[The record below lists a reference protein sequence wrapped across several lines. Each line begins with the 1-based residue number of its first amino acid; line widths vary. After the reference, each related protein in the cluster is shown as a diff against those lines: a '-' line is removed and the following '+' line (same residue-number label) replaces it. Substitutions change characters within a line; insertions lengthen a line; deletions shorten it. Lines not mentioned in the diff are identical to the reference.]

1 MDLSSI
7 ISLFSSDCKK
17 KMKIFQSFFEKQ
29 EERAV
34 RFLFVFFCNFP
45 YESSN
50 ICDIMSQIQKKVTRE
65 GPAVKTKHRV
75 LALGLAVLMALSAA
89 GCVYAGVEDL
99 YSLPRMSEEYLQL
112 EALIAQRID
121 EGGEYAAPVGGNNR
135 QSVQLQDLDGDGVA
149 EAIAFLADENHMP
162 TVCIYRRSGDG
173 DYYLYVVIDGEGSAV
188 SSVEYA
194 DITGD
199 GAREIILCW
208 QIGGDIHLLSACTMK
223 GEEPVEIL
231 SADCSKILVEDL
243 DGDGVEEILNLRLD
257 YSGTSTLLCYE
268 FGPDNT
274 IQSSESP
281 LSAGITEVKRAR
293 MGLLSDGS
301 PALFVESLT
310 WAESLVTDVFRLAGG
325 QLQNITMAASGASN
339 TARTNPAYAA
349 DINGDRAMEIPES
362 AGDILNWYS
371 LDSAGRKTLALTTYH
386 DYESDWY
393 LILPETYW
401 TGLTVTRRTEAAG
414 ETAVTFGV
422 DGEDVLRIYTLTGEN
437 RRDRAEA
444 EGRFLLRSGET
455 TVYAA
460 ELLRDDLTQE
470 DVLNNFNLIYSEWQT
485 GDL

>member
-1 MDLSSI
+1 M
-7 ISLFSSDCKK
+7 
-17 KMKIFQSFFEKQ
+17 
-29 EERAV
+29 
-34 RFLFVFFCNFP
+34 
-45 YESSN
+45 
-50 ICDIMSQIQKKVTRE
+50 
-65 GPAVKTKHRV
+65 KTKYPV
-75 LALGLAVLMALSAA
+75 LVLVMALLLALSAS
-89 GCVYAGVEDL
+89 GCVSAGVEDL

-135 QSVQLQDLDGDGVA
+135 QSVQLQDLNGDGEE

-162 TVCIYRRSGDG
+162 MVCVYRRDAAGDF
-173 DYYLYVVIDGEGSAV
+173 YLYVVIEGEGSTV

-194 DITGD
+194 DLNGD
-199 GAREIILCW
+199 NAKEIILCW
-208 QIGGDIHLLSACTMK
+208 QIGGDIHLLSACSMN

-231 SADCSKILVEDL
+231 SADCSKLLVEDL
-243 DGDGVEEILNLRLD
+243 DGDGVEEVLNLRLD
-257 YSGTSTLLCYE
+257 YSGTSTLVCYE
-268 FGPDNT
+268 LDSDNT
-274 IQSSESP
+274 VESTESA
-281 LSAGITEVKRAR
+281 LSTGITEVKRAR

-301 PALFVESLT
+301 AALFVESLT
-310 WAESLVTDVFRLAGG
+310 WAESLVTDVFRLSGG
-325 QLQNITMAASGASN
+325 QLQNITMANSGTSN

-386 DYESDWY
+386 DYDSGWY
-393 LILPETYW
+393 LMLPEGLLR
-401 TGLTVTRRTEAAG
+401 GLTVSRETEAAG
-414 ETAVTFGV
+414 ETAVTFTV
-422 DGEDVLRIYTLTGEN
+422 DGEAVLRVYTLTGEN

-460 ELLRDDLTQE
+460 EILREDITRDDIM
-470 DVLNNFNLIYSEWQT
+470 NNFNLIYSEWQT